1 MIGVRFPA
9 LQHKLHHLQLLNACS
24 LALRGLHVSGQKPTG
39 WIGQEFVFEGCYK
52 MLKPLYMLW
61 QVEAG
66 GLDVQHILSSYMLSA
81 GLPAGA
87 GERM

>member
-9 LQHKLHHLQLLNACS
+9 LHYLQLLNDCS
-24 LALRGLHVSGQKPTG
+24 LALCWLQISGLKPTG

-52 MLKPLYMLW
+52 MLKTLYTLW
-61 QVEAG
+61 QVEAE
-66 GLDVQHILSSYMLSA
+66 GLDVQCILLHYMLSA